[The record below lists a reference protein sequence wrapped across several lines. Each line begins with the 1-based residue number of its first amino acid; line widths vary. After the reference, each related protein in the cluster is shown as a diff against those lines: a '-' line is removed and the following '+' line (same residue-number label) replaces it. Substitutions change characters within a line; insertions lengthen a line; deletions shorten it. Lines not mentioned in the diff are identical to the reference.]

1 MKILSDS
8 VRSSAMRHVG
18 LCATM
23 IAALSAGAD
32 TTEPAA
38 PIVAAPAPASAPI
51 IAPSEPAQAQ
61 ASAPNKVTAV
71 PEALKVMAGA
81 SRMLTM
87 PARIE
92 SVVVA
97 QPTIADAKPV
107 SPKDVVIV
115 GKTVG
120 SSDMVIHLES
130 GESITQRVQVELDK
144 TDMEARIERIFG
156 VKVQVDD
163 LGGTVALRGTMPDV
177 ATATLIHKYMDS
189 TGMKWTD
196 LTKIEGLQ
204 QVQLRVRIAEASR
217 TALRELAFGG
227 VVGGNSA
234 FGGYQSPGGTPFQPV
249 SIAPMNPQ
257 SVTNTNQ
264 TSITSNVV
272 GPGQPNFGFSASP
285 VSSATTLFLGV
296 PGADLEVFMR
306 ALSENRYVRLLAEPN
321 LVAISG
327 EKASFLVGGE
337 FPVPV
342 VQGNSVGGGAA
353 TVTVE
358 YKSFGVRLTFRPE
371 VLGEGRIR
379 LEVAPEVSEL
389 SEVGALV
396 QNGFTVP
403 GVSVRRS
410 SSTVELGNGQSFAMA
425 GLLRSKDQG
434 KVAKVPLLGDLPWI
448 GVLFRSVRYEQDE
461 TELVVIV
468 TATTVDPLN
477 DGMDRPTP
485 GALHQAPNDWELFME
500 GRLAGANDVVSP
512 VARLRTFGLTDLRG
526 PGAWRR
532 PEDTRVAAADAM
544 PSTDAPAS
552 GAQPAP
558 AEAGA
563 GQ

>member
-1 MKILSDS
+1 
-8 VRSSAMRHVG
+8 
-18 LCATM
+18 
-23 IAALSAGAD
+23 
-32 TTEPAA
+32 
-38 PIVAAPAPASAPI
+38 
-51 IAPSEPAQAQ
+51 
-61 ASAPNKVTAV
+61 
-71 PEALKVMAGA
+71 
-81 SRMLTM
+81 
-87 PARIE
+87 
-92 SVVVA
+92 
-97 QPTIADAKPV
+97 
-107 SPKDVVIV
+107 
-115 GKTVG
+115 
-120 SSDMVIHLES
+120 
-130 GESITQRVQVELDK
+130 
-144 TDMEARIERIFG
+144 MEARIARIFG

-177 ATATLIHKYMDS
+177 ATAGLIHKYMDS

-227 VVGGNSA
+227 VFGGNSA

-257 SVTNTNQ
+257 TVSANGATTVTQ
-264 TSITSNVV
+264 NVV
-272 GPGQPNFGFSASP
+272 GPGQPNFGFTGNA

-500 GRLAGANDVVSP
+500 GRLAGGNDVVSP
-512 VARLRTFGLTDLRG
+512 VARLRSFGLTNLRG

-544 PSTDAPAS
+544 PSTEAPET
-552 GAQPAP
+552 GAQAAP